1 MKLNGIKH
9 ISSVPYH
16 TASNGA
22 VERLVCTFKQAM
34 KAGDKDGLSHQHQL
48 ENVLLTYRSTPHVTI
63 PCTLFLGRSVRTR
76 LDLLHQ
82 MFPESNQALQ
92 KQQYDR
98 HSCERKFTSGERVM
112 VRNYRQG
119 PAWTQGTVFL
129 VHINAWTD
137 MEASDQETGH

>member
-1 MKLNGIKH
+1 
-9 ISSVPYH
+9 
-16 TASNGA
+16 
-22 VERLVCTFKQAM
+22 M
-34 KAGDKDGLSHQHQL
+34 KAGDKDGLSHQHRL
-48 ENVLLTYRSTPHVTI
+48 ENSLLTYCSTPHATTQVA

-76 LDLLHQ
+76 LDLLH
-82 MFPESNQALQ
+82 PDVSHNVESNQALQ
-92 KQQYDR
+92 KQ
-98 HSCERKFTSGERVM
+98 RVM